1 MKKQITRVD
10 DISKYIVC
18 IEGIDG
24 CGKDT
29 QLSMLKDKGF
39 YVTSEPNYET
49 PIGSLLRDIL
59 KKNVSLKSKSTIEYL
74 LVADRNEHIADIKD
88 HVNNGDTNKNKLC
101 ITGRYKYSGLAYT
114 ENPKLTYFLN
124 DGMPEAG
131 LFIFLEINPTIA
143 INRILK
149 RDLGETEIYE
159 NINKL
164 TIVNDEFHK
173 IIRHF
178 QQDRDVFP
186 DVVIINAE
194 LSPEEIHKQI
204 INSITTYCE
213 NL

>member
-39 YVTSEPNYET
+39 YVSSEPNYDT

-59 KKNVSLKSKSTIEYL
+59 KKKVELKSKSTIEYL
-74 LVADRNEHIADIKD
+74 LVADRNEHIADIKSHIEKGSD
-88 HVNNGDTNKNKLC
+88 NAKKLC

-131 LFIFLEINPTIA
+131 LFIFLEINPNIA
-143 INRILK
+143 INRIMK
-149 RDLGETEIYE
+149 RDMGDTELYE

-178 QQDRDVFP
+178 QCDKDVFP

-194 LSPEEIHKQI
+194 LPPEVIHEQI
-204 INSITTYCE
+204 INTINIYCDSI
-213 NL
+213 